1 MNINTNGGSGEWGIK
16 NGADSTGTDL
26 VKVTNSGQ
34 MYIRDGIHAGTNSAN
49 ILRRGDG
56 ARVGAAVGSNDTF
69 RMKFGAAVKSTD
81 AAGTLG
87 NYIDQYQDFLI
98 FEKINGNDV
107 TTNIDGGFIFSF
119 SGNDGLEQSM
129 AVMKAG
135 QGTTMLGTDLYA
147 YGKYGNNQY
156 PVLAIKCRSQQSLS
170 QCSTCVTVHN
180 TADIGGGM
188 VLIDNDTSANWGIEY
203 ANGWLAFSYQ
213 NANASNVSNVRCYLK
228 NEEEGQLVFTG
239 QHKNVPETGVAD
251 DYTQHVGKIVIST
264 GTYHNLN
271 SNVKKDE
278 PSINE
283 SLPKIALSSQTNDKR
298 VWGVVSNAE
307 DSSTSIRTEN
317 HGAFH
322 TIYNKEDNRVW
333 VNSVGEGSILVSNYN
348 GNLENGDY
356 ITTSPIEGIGM
367 KQDDDLL
374 HNYTVAK
381 ITQDIDFTSG
391 CKAVVYNG
399 QTYQQKLVGCTYH
412 CG

>member
-1 MNINTNGGSGEWGIK
+1 G
-16 NGADSTGTDL
+16 
-26 VKVTNSGQ
+26 
-34 MYIRDGIHAGTNSAN
+34 
-49 ILRRGDG
+49 
-56 ARVGAAVGSNDTF
+56 
-69 RMKFGAAVKSTD
+69 VKSTD
-81 AAGTLG
+81 AVGTLG

-188 VLIDNDTSANWGIEY
+188 VLIDNDTNANWGIEY

-333 VNSVGEGSILVSNYN
+333 VNS
-348 GNLENGDY
+348 
-356 ITTSPIEGIGM
+356 
-367 KQDDDLL
+367 
-374 HNYTVAK
+374 
-381 ITQDIDFTSG
+381 
-391 CKAVVYNG
+391 
-399 QTYQQKLVGCTYH
+399 
-412 CG
+412 